1 MRIVEKPINKA
12 AGIAKLAMIVAS
24 LIPYMVKLRNFLRRE
39 DRISPTVP
47 RSILIT
53 LLNTP
58 SNHVSLKKYF
68 PQTNVR
74 LR

>member
-24 LIPYMVKLRNFLRRE
+24 LIPYMVKLRNFLRKE

-58 SNHVSLKKYF
+58 LTMSSSRSTF
-68 PQTNVR
+68 PR
-74 LR
+74 LMFG